1 MKALIVLATLLAAPA
16 FADVYLKIDE
26 VKGEVES
33 VRDEAGDAKETEATA
48 TADRRRPDS
57 SVVDGSK
64 KSESG
69 DYNSS
74 RSNRTVGRRLDD
86 DSDDDGLGVD
96 DVARACNAKD
106 DDCNDQVRDA
116 ASGLPTGKRQHG
128 AVEEDKNST
137 RRENR
142 KDRKTTRE

>member
-16 FADVYLKIDE
+16 FADVYLKLDE

-33 VRDEAGDAKETEATA
+33 VRDEADDAKETEATA
-48 TADRRRPDS
+48 TADRHRPDS
-57 SVVDGSK
+57 GVVDWSK

-128 AVEEDKNST
+128 AVEEDENST

-142 KDRKTTRE
+142 NDRKTTRE

>member
-1 MKALIVLATLLAAPA
+1 MKALIILATLLAAPA
-16 FADVYLKIDE
+16 FADAYLKIDDI
-26 VKGEVES
+26 KGEAES
-33 VRDEAGDAKETEATA
+33 VKDEADDAKETDAPA
-48 TADRRRPDS
+48 TADRHRPDS
-57 SVVDGSK
+57 SVVDWSK
-64 KSESG
+64 KSGAG

-86 DSDDDGLGVD
+86 DSDGDGLGVS

-116 ASGLPTGKRQHG
+116 ASGLPTGRRQHG
-128 AVEEDKNST
+128 AVEEDENST

-142 KDRKTTRE
+142 EDRKTTRD